1 MDESIRR
8 HIEVL
13 AARQDAETRRLLAR
27 LARVCWPAGVDD
39 RTHPAALNWVRR
51 WHPAR
56 IGATIPHCSCIHGH
70 CTVCN

>member
-8 HIEVL
+8 HIEVV
-13 AARQDAETRRLLAR
+13 ADRQDAETGHLLER
-27 LARVCWPAGVDD
+27 LARACWPAGVDD
-39 RTHPAALNWVRR
+39 RTSPAALNWVRR

-56 IGATIPHCSCIHGH
+56 IGVPIPNCSCTRGH